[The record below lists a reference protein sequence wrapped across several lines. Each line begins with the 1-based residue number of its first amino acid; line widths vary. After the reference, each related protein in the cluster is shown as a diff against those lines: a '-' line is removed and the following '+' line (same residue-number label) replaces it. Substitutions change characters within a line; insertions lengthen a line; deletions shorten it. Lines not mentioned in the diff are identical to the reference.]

1 MYFHSQSDMK
11 NDMREVISVRDMN
24 KVMVRSIVVKVND
37 LLIR

>member
-1 MYFHSQSDMK
+1 MYFHSQPDMK

-24 KVMVRSIVVKVND
+24 KVMVRSMVVKVND

>member
-24 KVMVRSIVVKVND
+24 KVMVRSMVVKVND